1 MKKEYTTFDDFLEK
15 QTVLSKEELAEM
27 DMKTEIIGKI
37 IEARNGKGITQ
48 AEMAAICG
56 WKQPAVARYEKMKAE
71 PQLSSLIRM
80 LRAVGLKLAVI
91 PDDRLHKTA

>member
-1 MKKEYTTFDDFLEK
+1 MKKNYTTLDDFLEK

-27 DMKTEIIGKI
+27 DVKIEIIGKI

-56 WKQPAVARYEKMKAE
+56 WKQPAVARYENMKSE
-71 PQLSSLIRM
+71 PQLSNLIKM
-80 LRAVGLKLAVI
+80 LRALGLKLAVV
-91 PDDRLHKTA
+91 PDEQLQKTA